1 MLQSFCKGKR
11 HASIDIA
18 KQHETLSRLR
28 DELASLNARFDE
40 SKKVAGLPDGEVTI
54 DPSEITPE
62 LVRALD
68 AAKSEAEKAGR
79 NAVAALKAE
88 TEEPA
93 ASFIKRARSGR
104 LSIC

>member
-1 MLQSFCKGKR
+1 M
-11 HASIDIA
+11 ASIDIA
-18 KQHETLSRLR
+18 KQNETLSRLR

-40 SKKVAGLPDGEVTI
+40 SKKAAGLPDGEVTI
-54 DPSEITPE
+54 DPSEMTPE

-79 NAVAALKAE
+79 NATAALKAE

-93 ASFIKRARSGR
+93 ESRVRRTRRGM
-104 LSIC
+104 LSI